1 MIPHFIN
8 SQFITA
14 MDLRI
19 SIHIFPLNPLG
30 KFHLCL
36 DLALQSI
43 LQSHGISSKL
53 ADTLAKLVNG
63 HWVLVE
69 VESEIGLVV
78 DESLLRDVELGGI
91 LGDELLWDWVGGVL
105 ELLEEIWLG
114 VCVSMCNSSST

>member
-1 MIPHFIN
+1 
-8 SQFITA
+8 

-19 SIHIFPLNPLG
+19 SIHIFPLNPLS

-114 VCVSMCNSSST
+114 VCVSMCNISSM